1 MQEVE
6 AMCDRVIIINKGE
19 IVADKTLEE
28 LLENQEQIIEVE
40 FDLRIEKKLINE
52 MMHIKRVDNIFDN
65 TWHLVFETKE
75 DMRSTIFDFAK
86 ENGLK
91 TLQVQLKNNNL
102 ESLFQS
108 LTN

>member
-1 MQEVE
+1 M
-6 AMCDRVIIINKGE
+6 IIINKGE

-40 FDLRIEKKLINE
+40 FDLRIEKQLINQIV
-52 MMHIKRVDNIFDN
+52 HIKKADNIFDN
-65 TWHLVFETKE
+65 TWSLVFETKE
-75 DMRSTIFDFAK
+75 DMRSKIFDFAK

-91 TLQVQLKNNNL
+91 TLQVQLKSNNL